1 MPCTLGVYP
10 DIEEHMLSFINYFLI
25 ISFIEICNRLRL
37 LTWSVSGRENLPPR
51 PQGLILA
58 VNHVHW
64 HDIPLIGW
72 AVPLSHRPW
81 WFAKVDLVDGIFGKW
96 FTMMQVIPVRRGQ
109 RDIQA
114 IERAADRVAQGAVL
128 VIFPEGTRG
137 FDGKLQQGRGGT
149 ARIALRA
156 NAQIV
161 PVAIIGNQRKF
172 WFSTRH
178 LHFGK
183 PYTPEIRDGN
193 IDKIPAPEMARL
205 TTEIMIHIA
214 QLLPP
219 ELHGFYAEEMAK
231 LQQSSQEHA

>member
-1 MPCTLGVYP
+1 
-10 DIEEHMLSFINYFLI
+10 MLSFINYFLI
-25 ISFIEICNRLRL
+25 ISFIEVCNWFRL
-37 LTWSVSGRENLPPR
+37 LTWTVSGRENLPPR

-81 WFAKVDLVDGIFGKW
+81 WFAKVDLVDGVFGKW
-96 FTMMQVIPVRRGQ
+96 FMMMQVIPVRRGQ

-114 IERAADRVAQGAVL
+114 IERAAERVAQGAVL

-137 FDGKLQQGRGGT
+137 FSGKLQQGRGGT

-156 NAQIV
+156 NAPIV
-161 PVAIIGNQRKF
+161 PVAITGNQKKF
-172 WFSTRH
+172 WFSKRH
-178 LHFGK
+178 IHFGK
-183 PYTPEIRDGN
+183 PYIPEIRDGN

-205 TTEIMIHIA
+205 TNEIMLHIA
-214 QLLPP
+214 ELLPAD
-219 ELHGFYAEEMAK
+219 LHGYYADAMQTNQHSTTE
-231 LQQSSQEHA
+231 QI

>member
-1 MPCTLGVYP
+1 
-10 DIEEHMLSFINYFLI
+10 MLSFINYFFI
-25 ISFIEICNRLRL
+25 ISFIEICNRLHL
-37 LTWSVSGRENLPPR
+37 IKWSVSGRENLPAR

-58 VNHVHW
+58 VNHVQW

-114 IERAADRVAQGAVL
+114 IERAAERVADGAVL

-156 NAQIV
+156 HAQIV
-161 PVAIIGNQRKF
+161 PVAIIGNQKKF

-178 LHFGK
+178 IHFGK
-183 PYTPEIRDGN
+183 PYTPEIREGN
-193 IDKIPAPEMARL
+193 LDKIPAPEMARL
-205 TTEIMIHIA
+205 TNEIMIHIA
-214 QLLPP
+214 ELLPP
-219 ELHGFYAEEMAK
+219 ELHGYYAEMMRTTSDTT
-231 LQQSSQEHA
+231 LEHA

>member
-1 MPCTLGVYP
+1 
-10 DIEEHMLSFINYFLI
+10 MLSFINYFLI
-25 ISFIEICNRLRL
+25 ISFIEMCNRLRL

-58 VNHVHW
+58 SNHVHW

-72 AVPLSHRPW
+72 GVPLSHRPW
-81 WFAKVDLVDGIFGKW
+81 WFAKVDLVDGAFGRW

-114 IERAADRVAQGAVL
+114 IERAATQVANGAVL

-156 NAQIV
+156 HAQIV
-161 PVAIIGNQRKF
+161 PVAIIGNQKKF
-172 WFSTRH
+172 WFSKRH
-178 LHFGK
+178 IHFGK
-183 PYTPEIRDGN
+183 PYTPEIREGTLE
-193 IDKIPAPEMARL
+193 KIPAPEMARL
-205 TTEIMIHIA
+205 TNEIMIHIA
-214 QLLPP
+214 ELLPAN
-219 ELHGFYAEEMAK
+219 LHGYYAEEMAK
-231 LQQSSQEHA
+231 LHAQPTTDSL